1 MLPTELGVA
10 VSRGIQLD
18 RSRYPL
24 VIMRAG
30 TSYTQ
35 ADWEQLMKGMTEL
48 VVSAPFGLIN
58 DTRGAQMP
66 DALQRRSVAAMYTN
80 HESSVRRHFL
90 ASGIVGSSSLINGV
104 LTAINWLK
112 PPPHPVKVFRVD
124 EEAEAW
130 VLAHFTE
137 EMRARMPKLPL
148 AQADER

>member
-1 MLPTELGVA
+1 
-10 VSRGIQLD
+10 VSRGILLD

-24 VIMRAG
+24 VVMRGG

-35 ADWEQLMKGMTEL
+35 ADWDQLMKGMTEL

-58 DTRGAQMP
+58 DTRGGQMP

-80 HESSVRRHFL
+80 HEASVRRHFL
-90 ASGIVGSSSLINGV
+90 ASAILGSSSLINGV

-112 PPPHPVKVFRVD
+112 PPPHPVKVFRVE

-130 VLAHFTE
+130 VLSLFTP
-137 EMRARMPKLPL
+137 EMRGRVPKLPL
-148 AQADER
+148 VNANER

>member
-1 MLPTELGVA
+1 M
-10 VSRGIQLD
+10 SRGILLD

-24 VIMRAG
+24 VVMRGG

-35 ADWEQLMKGMTEL
+35 ADWDQLMKGMTEL
-48 VVSAPFGLIN
+48 VVGAPFGLIN
-58 DTRGAQMP
+58 DTRGGQMP

-112 PPPHPVKVFRVD
+112 PPPHPVKVFRAE

-130 VLAHFTE
+130 VLAHFSP
-137 EMRARMPKLPL
+137 EMRARVPPASLGK
-148 AQADER
+148 AIER